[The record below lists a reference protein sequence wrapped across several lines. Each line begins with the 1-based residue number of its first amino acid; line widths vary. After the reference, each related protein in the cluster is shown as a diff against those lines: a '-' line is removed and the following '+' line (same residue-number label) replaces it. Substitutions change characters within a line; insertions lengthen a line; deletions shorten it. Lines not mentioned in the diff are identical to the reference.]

1 MKRFKTK
8 LIAVISLLIF
18 AIPVYAD
25 DYLCSYT
32 ARISY
37 ADKEN
42 SKGVSIAKDYSST
55 TVAGIL
61 RQDRANFYVFN
72 NSDSEDEGDC
82 IFHSQSAR
90 AKMQKSVIAGSI
102 PQYAKRIIVDQN
114 PLINVDVYS
123 RHVDIEIIESDYNTK
138 PRSSIR

>member
-1 MKRFKTK
+1 MNTFKAK
-8 LIAVISLLIF
+8 LIAAASLLVL
-18 AIPVYAD
+18 ALPAYAD
-25 DYLCSYT
+25 DYLCSYS

-42 SKGVSIAKDYSST
+42 SKGVSIAKDYSNT
-55 TVAGIL
+55 TVSAIL
-61 RQDRANFYVFN
+61 RQDRANFYAFN
-72 NSDSEDEGDC
+72 NSDSEDEADC
-82 IFHSQSAR
+82 MFHSQAAR

-114 PLINVDVYS
+114 PLVTVDVYS
-123 RHVDIEIIESDYNTK
+123 KHVEVTIIEPDYNTP